1 MDATLPSSRGST
13 VPIGKLQIS
22 RGLKRTAPTFLAGFS
37 TAIRILRPLLRGR
50 GLPPKQLWKEPKEG
64 GLDTGLG
71 WQIQVRVL
79 PRHNALN
86 ASGSFRGVWVQW
98 CLRAAK
104 VSTHRP
110 AYDTYNDSYALAGIV
125 IRYRQKRLQLLKQSV
140 TVRRYTAFS
149 RHAPYLVS
157 LPTVLANGLRKRKRC
172 RSRTV

>member
-1 MDATLPSSRGST
+1 MLPPPSSRDST

-37 TAIRILRPLLRGR
+37 TAIRILRPPLLLLRGR

-86 ASGSFRGVWVQW
+86 ASGSFRGVWVQLSGW
-98 CLRAAK
+98 CA
-104 VSTHRP
+104 
-110 AYDTYNDSYALAGIV
+110 
-125 IRYRQKRLQLLKQSV
+125 
-140 TVRRYTAFS
+140 S
-149 RHAPYLVS
+149 RGKS
-157 LPTVLANGLRKRKRC
+157 LHTPSCL
-172 RSRTV
+172 